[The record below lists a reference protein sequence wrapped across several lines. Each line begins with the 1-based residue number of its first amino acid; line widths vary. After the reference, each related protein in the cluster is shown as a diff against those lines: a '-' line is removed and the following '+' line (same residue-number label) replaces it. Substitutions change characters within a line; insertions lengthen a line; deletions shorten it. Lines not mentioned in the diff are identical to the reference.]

1 MSGPILPTSS
11 LLRRA
16 IRAMVLA
23 ALPGGAMTAA
33 AAPLLHCEVEQGGRT
48 WQVETAPVTDPY
60 GVRPLDVD
68 GKFRFKAV
76 MVGDEHRVEYVKL
89 YAYYQTRRKPVLLHQ
104 ATYLAPVA
112 ASSAAPSL
120 TGEHTVFSPWLE
132 REMRY
137 RCTLREVAR

>member
-1 MSGPILPTSS
+1 MRALVFAALLGSTVTATAVP
-11 LLRRA
+11 LLR
-16 IRAMVLA
+16 
-23 ALPGGAMTAA
+23 
-33 AAPLLHCEVEQGGRT
+33 CEVEQGGRT

-60 GVRPLDVD
+60 GVRPLDID

-76 MVGDEHRVEYVKL
+76 MVGDERQIEYVKL